1 MRGGLSGASQQ
12 GPLSLRERDRVRGVK
27 EAVNSLPCGCS
38 SLTPTLSRWE
48 REKRPALLAGEEG
61 ERHA

>member
-1 MRGGLSGASQQ
+1 MSADISHVNLP
-12 GPLSLRERDRVRGVK
+12 GPLSLRERDRVRGVQ

-38 SLTPTLSRWE
+38 PLTPTLSRWA